1 MQNISINMSE
11 GAMGRLL
18 VRPSVKQGGSK
29 NSKLINLFQKHS
41 LRLSHSMSDFLD
53 ILYYANTIK

>member
-1 MQNISINMSE
+1 MSE